1 MSKTQSRQKVLDE
14 EGDVDKRTKR
24 WIRNNR
30 ERVDD
35 TREQLFI
42 ESKTHPQIDLSE
54 AELTQIWASSVET
67 FLVSIEPLLRS
78 NKVKDADKYY
88 KEVPIG
94 KQELVPPDVGRYQF
108 SMVARRDHDE
118 DTLRRMLDLPR
129 DAEIP
134 TPVTHS
140 FEGLKSVIEAPE
152 ILQYQWEVAVDTT
165 GAPPEWEYV
174 YPQAVSVVSKDI
186 YRDAL
191 READEFLQEANLG
204 IEIGMPEVDDEAE
217 AW

>member
-1 MSKTQSRQKVLDE
+1 MKEEQSRQKVLDE

-24 WIRNNR
+24 WIRSNR

-35 TREQLFI
+35 TREKLFI
-42 ESKTHPQIDLSE
+42 EAKTHPQINLSE

-67 FLVSIEPLLRS
+67 FLMSIEPLLRS
-78 NKVKDADKYY
+78 EKVKDADKYY
-88 KEVPIG
+88 KEVDIG
-94 KQELVPPDVGRYQF
+94 EQTLIPPDVGQYQF
-108 SMVARRDHDE
+108 SIVANSNHDE
-118 DTLRRMLDLPR
+118 DTIRRILNLPR
-129 DAEIP
+129 ETDVP
-134 TPVTHS
+134 KPVTHT
-140 FEGLKSVIEAPE
+140 FKGLKSVIEAPNT
-152 ILQYQWEVAVDTT
+152 LQYQWEVAVDTT
-165 GAPPEWEYV
+165 GAPPEWKYV
-174 YPQAVSVVSKDI
+174 YPQAVSVISKDI